1 MKRLIAFIVCLLM
14 VFSLTPFSVFAV
26 TTDDITTEYV
36 PDVTEE
42 TVVLDGEIS
51 STTITGASI
60 SVSGAPANST
70 LSLTKIDE
78 RNYDEG
84 VISQQTNSMG
94 DILGAYDISVEYN
107 GHDWQPENGQTVTV
121 KTLAGDLG
129 LFSGDQVYVI
139 HIHEDENGQKEYKTI
154 GPLTVENG
162 EVVFETDSFSEY
174 YYLKGDLSFTI
185 NQNSDGDIYYLEPGT
200 VLSLNFSGT
209 GTFSSQ
215 ASSITYSNKV
225 LVIGALAESG
235 DTATVTVKTSGWW
248 NSWTSVVTFVVKT
261 RQEIVRNIVDNG
273 KIMIAI
279 LDQSSG
285 NFPSEPTN
293 TSGQYYHVNDLDG
306 NGTYSLQEATCNFNN
321 NADQYLNADAMSS
334 SSAWMYDVQGTQI
347 YGVVD
352 ASGRSTLAAFENALG
367 EQTVNWTQIAG
378 LIAEWN
384 DSHNGTNNDIRLMYK
399 QEISQPNTGPI
410 IETHSVY
417 LTTDET
423 KTIQYY
429 KDQGESY
436 IDNKAVYYAEF
447 RLIPY
452 VIKYMTDG
460 VWHVDVAL
468 VRGDAF
474 VLGYNL
480 NMADYTLDGNYRLV
494 LPDSHVYMECP
505 DDDDR
510 VIYVDIDD
518 WAYKNTVFNVY
529 HKVTNEKG
537 TIQFKGWAKT
547 PTATAD
553 QLIQPKSQIVLSE
566 ANTILYAIWDVSES
580 LKTDVNS
587 ITIHKD
593 VLLVSDHD
601 SHPLLPV
608 YGTIDF
614 VPFHFTLDLA
624 YSNTFKN
631 VEIEA
636 NKYVADGNGG
646 ATIQTLKL
654 NLADIV
660 SGAQTCDYI
669 TVYNDRIELM
679 LYDGESIRFNKV
691 PVFGDDI
698 DGEDVYTVTENIT
711 DEDHQ
716 HHYSVVDGEKV
727 FTKSIP
733 AVMST
738 SHATVCQFFNYYR
751 PPLAGIELHANNGHE
766 NEAYIFKITAV
777 SSQIFDVDHF
787 APIMC
792 VVPVNGVV
800 VIKNL
805 PVGTYRVTPIKSW
818 DTLYSTP
825 DIYIDVA
832 IEDGKTHVVTFNYDY
847 VDGKYLYGYS
857 YVSEVD
863 HHIVQS

>member
-14 VFSLTPFSVFAV
+14 IINLTPHGVLVAIA
-26 TTDDITTEYV
+26 DDVTTEYV
-36 PDVTEE
+36 PNNTEE

-51 STTITGASI
+51 STTITGASV
-60 SVSGAPANST
+60 SVSGAPVNST

-84 VISQQTNSMG
+84 ITSQQTNSMG
-94 DILGAYDISVEYN
+94 DILGAYDIAVEYN
-107 GHDWQPENGQTVTV
+107 GRDWQPEDGKTVTV
-121 KTLAGDLG
+121 TTKAGELG

-139 HIHEDENGQKEYKTI
+139 HMHEEADGTKTYKTI

-162 EVVFETDSFSEY
+162 EIVFETDSFSEY
-174 YYLKGDLSFTI
+174 YYLKGDLSFNI
-185 NQNSDGDIYYLEPGT
+185 NANSDGDIYYLEPGT

-215 ASSITYSNKV
+215 VSSISYSNKV
-225 LVIGALAESG
+225 MTISALAKSG
-235 DTATVTVKTSGWW
+235 DSATVTVKTSGWW

-352 ASGRSTLAAFENALG
+352 ASGRSTLAAFENELG
-367 EQTVNWTQIAG
+367 EQTVNWAQIAS
-378 LIAEWN
+378 LVAEWN
-384 DSHNGTNNDIRLMYK
+384 DRHNGINNDIRLMYK
-399 QEISQPNTGPI
+399 QEISDPVAGAV

-417 LTTDET
+417 LTTDDT
-423 KTIQYY
+423 KTIKYY
-429 KDQGESY
+429 SDQGISY
-436 IDNKAVYYAEF
+436 IDDLPVYYAEF

-468 VRGDAF
+468 VRGDAY

-480 NMADYTLDGNYRLV
+480 NMEDYTLDGNYRLV

-505 DDDDR
+505 EDDDKI
-510 VIYVDIDD
+510 IYVNLDD

-547 PTATAD
+547 PTATDD
-553 QLIQPKSQIVLSE
+553 QLIQPTGQIILSE
-566 ANTILYAIWDVSES
+566 PNTVLYAIWNVSDS

-587 ITIHKD
+587 ITIYKD

-601 SHPLLPV
+601 SHPLVPV
-608 YGTIDF
+608 YGTVDF
-614 VPFHFTLDLA
+614 VPFHFTFDLV
-624 YSNTFKN
+624 YTDEFRL
-631 VEIEA
+631 VTVEA
-636 NKYVADGNGG
+636 NKYIANGMGG
-646 ATIQTLKL
+646 ATIQTIDL
-654 NLADIV
+654 NLADIA
-660 SGAQTCDYI
+660 SGLLIVIISQFIPIISHSFFMTASLFVLTMFPYLEI
-669 TVYNDRIELM
+669 MMTASLFTV
-679 LYDGESIRFNKV
+679 
-691 PVFGDDI
+691 
-698 DGEDVYTVTENIT
+698 
-711 DEDHQ
+711 
-716 HHYSVVDGEKV
+716 
-727 FTKSIP
+727 
-733 AVMST
+733 
-738 SHATVCQFFNYYR
+738 
-751 PPLAGIELHANNGHE
+751 
-766 NEAYIFKITAV
+766 
-777 SSQIFDVDHF
+777 
-787 APIMC
+787 
-792 VVPVNGVV
+792 
-800 VIKNL
+800 
-805 PVGTYRVTPIKSW
+805 
-818 DTLYSTP
+818 
-825 DIYIDVA
+825 
-832 IEDGKTHVVTFNYDY
+832 
-847 VDGKYLYGYS
+847 
-857 YVSEVD
+857 
-863 HHIVQS
+863 